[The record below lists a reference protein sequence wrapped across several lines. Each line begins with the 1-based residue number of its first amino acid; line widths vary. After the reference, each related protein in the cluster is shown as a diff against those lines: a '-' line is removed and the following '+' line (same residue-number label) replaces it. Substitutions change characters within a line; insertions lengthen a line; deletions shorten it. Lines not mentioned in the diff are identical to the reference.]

1 MIIFEKILGLA
12 KETAKGLLKGLVR
25 SRVAVAGALVSVLIM
40 PVLFIS
46 ILLDMHGVV
55 NNPYFGF
62 LIYMVMGPLFVAGLV
77 TVAVGLFLFR
87 DKEEIGLY
95 ALEYIRE
102 QMSMPGRFIR
112 VRRLIYLS
120 SFLTFFTLVVIGVV
134 SYAGFNY
141 TESVR
146 FCGQFCHTVM
156 EPEYITYQNSAHSRV
171 PCVNCHIG
179 ASAGGFTKS
188 KISGVRMIFAT
199 FFGRFSQPII
209 TPISSLRPTRE
220 VCEECHR
227 PEKFHG
233 DKLYVKDAYLPDAAN
248 THVQTVLLMR
258 VGSGGYR
265 GQVAQGIHWHVS
277 PQHFINFE
285 EDPTRV
291 DTIKRI
297 KMVDHDGSVVLY
309 QRGADQDKSGE
320 RPKYRLMDCLDCHNR
335 PTHVFL
341 SPDEALDTKI
351 ATGAIPL
358 LPYVKKLG
366 LELVQRS
373 YSSKEQA
380 RRMIAEGVE
389 EWYRKNYPEQYKT
402 SVRQVTQAGAGIFQA
417 WAENVFPDMKI
428 TWGTYTSR
436 IGHRDEKGCF
446 RCHTDELLSREGRV
460 ISHDCNLCHVV
471 LADRQPAPDI
481 MRILQGSGGPIG
493 NGLGKLGAVSNNSL

>member
-1 MIIFEKILGLA
+1 MMTLA
-12 KETAKGLLKGLVR
+12 RVSRFLAELFTTLFKGLLR
-25 SRVAVAGALVSVLIM
+25 SRVAVAGAVVSSLVL

-46 ILLDMHGVV
+46 ILLDMHGDV

-62 LIYMVMGPLFVAGLV
+62 VIYMVMGPLFVAGLV
-77 TVAVGLFLFR
+77 TVVVGLLFFR

-102 QMSMPGRFIR
+102 QMTMPGRFIR

-120 SFLTFFTLVVIGVV
+120 SFITLFTLLVIGVV

-141 TESVR
+141 TESVK

-171 PCVNCHIG
+171 SCVDCHIG
-179 ASAGGFTKS
+179 GSAGGFTKS
-188 KISGVRMIFAT
+188 KISGIKMIFAT
-199 FFGRFSQPII
+199 FFGRFSRPIT

-220 VCEECHR
+220 VCEKCHR

-233 DKLYVKDAYLPDAAN
+233 DKLYVKDAYLPDEAN

-277 PQHFINFE
+277 PQHSVSFQ
-285 EDPTRV
+285 EDPTRPDV
-291 DTIKRI
+291 IQRI

-309 QRGADQDKSGE
+309 QRGADQDKAKE
-320 RPKYRLMDCLDCHNR
+320 RPNYRLMDCLDCHNR

-341 SPDEALDTKI
+341 SPDEALDNKI
-351 ATGAIPL
+351 ATGVIPL

-366 LELVQRS
+366 LELVQRP
-373 YSSKEQA
+373 YTDKEQA
-380 RRMIAEGVE
+380 RQLIAEGAE
-389 EWYRKNYPEQYKT
+389 EWYRRNYPEQFRT
-402 SVRQVTQAGAGIFQA
+402 SARLVTKAGAGIFQA
-417 WAENVFPDMKI
+417 WSENVFPGMNI
-428 TWGTYTSR
+428 SWRSYASR

-446 RCHTDELLSREGRV
+446 RCHAEGLVSREGRAV
-460 ISHDCNLCHVV
+460 SNDCNLCHVV
-471 LADRQPAPDI
+471 LADRQPSPDI
-481 MRILQGSGGPIG
+481 MRILQGAKA
-493 NGLGKLGAVSNNSL
+493 LGENAHANQVIK